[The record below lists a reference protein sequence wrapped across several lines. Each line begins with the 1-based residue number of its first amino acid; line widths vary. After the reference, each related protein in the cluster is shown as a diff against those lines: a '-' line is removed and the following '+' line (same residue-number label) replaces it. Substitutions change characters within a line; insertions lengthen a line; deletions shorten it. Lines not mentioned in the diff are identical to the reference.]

1 MQGVQGTQANARAKV
16 AAYEE
21 YAVLRMCPECRGHLV
36 EAGEEWACTS
46 CGLVAKTEKT
56 STEVTG
62 AGRTASRRL
71 GSYMGTRH
79 DQNSGADFNGT
90 STVGFAKLL
99 SDNMGVDQVA
109 WNCAAMIRRVTEKLS
124 LPAFATENAV
134 AVSERMLADSR
145 NGQLGKKRTSI
156 PAISAYSILSAC
168 RTAGLDH
175 VGSKSVIRAHNDMG
189 HKVTKSALLRLG
201 TESPVPLRPADPA
214 ALLRTILGGLES
226 NEAVL
231 KRLKKRGA
239 EPGPY
244 FRKILQASQTVLA
257 SLREKGEGRNPRTI
271 AAVSV
276 YLASQAVAPRAVTQ
290 REVAEVAGVAEY
302 TVRDFAAFA
311 DREFGPVKCGPLP
324 VGHERE
330 AEA

>member
-1 MQGVQGTQANARAKV
+1 MQWVQGIPTNGRTKA

-21 YAVLRMCPECRGHLV
+21 YAVLRRCPECRGHLV

-56 STEVTG
+56 STEVVR
-62 AGRTASRRL
+62 AGRNTSQRL
-71 GSYMGTRH
+71 GSYMGTR
-79 DQNSGADFNGT
+79 DDENSHADFNGA
-90 STVGFAKLL
+90 STVGFAKVL
-99 SDNMGVDQVA
+99 SDNMGVDSAA
-109 WNCAAMIRRVTEKLS
+109 WNCANMVRRVSEKLS
-124 LPAFATENAV
+124 LPSFATENAV
-134 AVSERMLADSR
+134 AVSEKMLADSR
-145 NGQLGKKRTSI
+145 NGRLGKRRTSI
-156 PAISAYSILSAC
+156 SAISAYSILSTC

-175 VGSKSVIRAHNDMG
+175 ISSKSVIQAHNDMG
-189 HKVTKSALLRLG
+189 HRVTKSALLQIG

-214 ALLRTILGGLES
+214 ALLGSVLGGLEF

-244 FRKILQASQTVLA
+244 FRRLLQASQTVLA

-276 YLASQAVAPRAVTQ
+276 YVAAQAVAPRAVMQ
-290 REVAEVAGVAEY
+290 REVAEIAGVAEY
-302 TVRDFAAFA
+302 TVREFAALA
-311 DREFGPVKCGPLP
+311 DRELGPVKCGPLP
-324 VGHERE
+324 VGHDRK
-330 AEA
+330 AES

>member
-1 MQGVQGTQANARAKV
+1 MDRVQAIPTNVRAKA

-21 YAVLRMCPECRGHLV
+21 YAILRRCPECRGHLV

-56 STEVTG
+56 STETNY
-62 AGRTASRRL
+62 AGRSASRRL
-71 GSYMGTRH
+71 GSYMGTRK

-90 STVGFAKLL
+90 STVGFAKLV
-99 SDNMGVDQVA
+99 SDNMGVDQAA
-109 WNCAAMIRRVTEKLS
+109 WNCAAMIRRVAEKLS

-134 AVSERMLADSR
+134 AVSEKMLADSR
-145 NGQLGKKRTSI
+145 NGPLGKRRTSI

-175 VGSKSVIRAHNDMG
+175 IGSKGVIRAHNDMG
-189 HKVTKSALLRLG
+189 RKVTKSALLHLG
-201 TESPVPLRPADPA
+201 MESPVPLRPANPA
-214 ALLRTILGGLES
+214 ALLRSVMGGLES
-226 NEAVL
+226 NEDVL
-231 KRLKKRGA
+231 KRLRKRGA

-244 FRKILQASQTVLA
+244 FRRLLQASQTVLA

-276 YLASQAVAPRAVTQ
+276 YLASQTVAPRAVTQ
-290 REVAEVAGVAEY
+290 REVAEIVDVAEY
-302 TVRDFAAFA
+302 TVREFAALA

-324 VGHERE
+324 VWHDGEE
-330 AEA
+330 A